1 MSRRS
6 ILYILL
12 TLFIAVNLSDNAG
25 ATRHVL
31 QKHNKEVQDRHN
43 KLIVERMAHI
53 KKTMK
58 LTGEEERLLNTALI
72 TLDKKRFVIWKQS
85 VNLRKSLE
93 RQENMSEEAAEENLQ
108 KLLELDREMDR
119 AHGVFFREIEQL
131 GFSSLQRLQLYLSL
145 KSFHSR
151 MGKSMRD

>member
-85 VNLRKSLE
+85 VDLRKSLE

-108 KLLELDREMDR
+108 KLLEMDREMDR

>member
-85 VNLRKSLE
+85 VDLRKSLE
-93 RQENMSEEAAEENLQ
+93 RQENMSEEVAEENLQ
-108 KLLELDREMDR
+108 KLLEMDREMDR

>member
-85 VNLRKSLE
+85 VDLRKSLE
-93 RQENMSEEAAEENLQ
+93 RQENTSEEAAEENLQ

>member
-43 KLIVERMAHI
+43 KLIVERMVHI

>member
-1 MSRRS
+1 
-6 ILYILL
+6 
-12 TLFIAVNLSDNAG
+12 
-25 ATRHVL
+25 
-31 QKHNKEVQDRHN
+31 
-43 KLIVERMAHI
+43 MAHI

-85 VNLRKSLE
+85 VDLRKSLE

-108 KLLELDREMDR
+108 KLLEMDREMDR

>member
-85 VNLRKSLE
+85 VDLRKSLE